1 LMQSA
6 PSAPPRTPPTLRRI
20 PFRWQAEKGGIT
32 VEEVRRL
39 KKLDY
44 GSVLRAGAATPPRAR
59 GST

>member
-1 LMQSA
+1 MQSA

-32 VEEVRRL
+32 VDEVQRL